1 MTDKIINIIQEI
13 LEENVNKQTTVD
25 NCPSWT
31 SLKMLQIVMALEEIG
46 VVIPIEKIAQIH
58 SVSDIINMAEK

>member
-1 MTDKIINIIQEI
+1 
-13 LEENVNKQTTVD
+13 
-25 NCPSWT
+25 
-31 SLKMLQIVMALEEIG
+31 MLQIVMALEEIG